1 MRPERG
7 CAVEE
12 FKVCVVDDCVDEA
25 MVLCEGLKLHGYDA
39 VMAHSGAEALERIA
53 QGGVQL
59 VLLDVSLPDTDGY
72 EVCRRLKADPATR
85 DIPVIFVTAKGS
97 AADVQYG
104 YSLGAVDYIAKPY
117 NLPIV
122 MVRVDS
128 ALRSR
133 ELTDLV
139 GINPDLYQD
148 TCYTDSL
155 TGLRN
160 RRYLLERLQ
169 EEVEKAHRY
178 GHPVSCLVV
187 DVDEIRPHEHDAAKQ
202 DIDEVLVEVAVAMRQ
217 RSRNYDI
224 VARVDAGLFAAVLP
238 HAPLDDAL
246 TYARKIEDEFNRIE
260 DHAGRSVFGAPATAS
275 QVKLSFGIVSC
286 SNGAARCAEEVMAA
300 CMQRLLVAKSHHEKN
315 IDAIDLDKED

>member
-1 MRPERG
+1 M
-7 CAVEE
+7 
-12 FKVCVVDDCVDEA
+12 
-25 MVLCEGLKLHGYDA
+25 LCEGLKLHGYDA

-59 VLLDVSLPDTDGY
+59 ILLDVSLPDTDGY

-97 AADVQYG
+97 ADDVQHG
-104 YSLGAVDYIAKPY
+104 YALGAVDYIAKPY

-139 GINPDLYQD
+139 GINPDMYHD

-160 RRYLLERLQ
+160 RRYFLERLQ

-178 GHPVSCLVV
+178 NHPVSCLVV
-187 DVDEIRPHEHDAAKQ
+187 DVDEVRSVEQQAGHPDHE
-202 DIDEVLVEVAVAMRQ
+202 EVLVEVAVAMRQ

-224 VARVDAGLFAAVLP
+224 VARIESGLFAAVLP
-238 HAPLDDAL
+238 HAPLDDAVI
-246 TYARKIEDEFNRIE
+246 YARKIEDEFAHIE
-260 DHAGRSVFGAPATAS
+260 DHNGASVFRPATAS
-275 QVKLSFGIVSC
+275 QAKLRFGVVSC
-286 SNGAARCAEEVMAA
+286 RNGSSRGADQVMAM
-300 CMQRLLVAKSHHEKN
+300 CMRKLFEAKSHHEKN
-315 IDAIDLDKED
+315 IAAVDLDNVNPSAD